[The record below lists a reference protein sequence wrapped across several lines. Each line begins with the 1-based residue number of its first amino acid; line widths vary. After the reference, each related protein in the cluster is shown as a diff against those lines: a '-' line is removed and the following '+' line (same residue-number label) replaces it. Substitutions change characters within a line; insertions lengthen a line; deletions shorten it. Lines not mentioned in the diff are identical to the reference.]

1 MLGSQGEELRI
12 EEGKRVEVDMR
23 VYGGTAR
30 QGPQL
35 HLQTVSLFGPFWLA
49 LMPDAVIKKNGSS
62 MNTDLFCGYY
72 EFHHL
77 LRRLKRKE
85 GKKETTTAEFER
97 KRE

>member
-23 VYGGTAR
+23 VYGGTTR

-49 LMPDAVIKKNGSS
+49 LMPDAVIKKNGS